1 MPHVA
6 GAFFATNNYKSVIAM
21 GFLAAAEFISPMNV
35 CDKLRAITEFQGLT
49 MATMLDVSIRA
60 GVSKATVSR
69 VLNGTGQ
76 VKESTRKQVF
86 KAMEELGYRPNFLA
100 RSLANRTSNSI
111 GLVVSTFDGF
121 YFGRLLQQAS
131 RQTEAWGK
139 QLIVTDGHD
148 TPEREEQAVQMLAD
162 RQCDAIV
169 LYTRHMSEKAIM
181 ALVNSTPM
189 PLVVINRDVSQ
200 ARERCV
206 FFEQQDAAFQA
217 VEYLISQG
225 HRDIACITVPIH
237 TPTGKARL
245 QGYRRAL
252 EQNGIKWDPAKV
264 KHGDSTMNCGY
275 DMCNALL
282 NEKVT
287 FSALFACNDDMA
299 LGASKALHQ
308 AGLRIPQ
315 DISLFGFDDAP
326 SAKWLEPGLSTVYLP
341 IDNMIVTAIDQAI
354 KLAAG
359 EEIETIPPFTGTLVL
374 RDSVTTGPYF
384 K

>member
-1 MPHVA
+1 
-6 GAFFATNNYKSVIAM
+6 
-21 GFLAAAEFISPMNV
+21 
-35 CDKLRAITEFQGLT
+35 
-49 MATMLDVSIRA
+49 MATMLDVSLRA

-76 VKESTRKQVF
+76 VKESTRQLVF
-86 KAMEELGYRPNFLA
+86 QAMEDLGYRPNFLA

-131 RQTEAWGK
+131 RQTETHGK

-169 LYTRHMSEKAIM
+169 LYTRFMSEKAI
-181 ALVNSTPM
+181 LKLIDTIDM
-189 PLVVINRDVSQ
+189 PLMVINRDVVQ
-200 ARERCV
+200 ARDRCV

-217 VEYLISQG
+217 VEYLIAQG

-245 QGYRRAL
+245 QGYRNAL
-252 EQNGIKWDPAKV
+252 EKHGIGWDPSKV
-264 KHGDSTMNCGY
+264 KYGDAGMTRGY
-275 DMCNALL
+275 ELCHQLL
-282 NEKVT
+282 EEKVR

-308 AGLRIPQ
+308 AGLRVPQ

-341 IDNMIVTAIDQAI
+341 IDNMITTAIDQAI
-354 KLAAG
+354 KLANG
-359 EEIETIPPFTGTLVL
+359 EQIETLPPFTGTLVL
-374 RDSVTTGPYF
+374 RESVTTGPYF
-384 K
+384 QNISSASSS

>member
-1 MPHVA
+1 
-6 GAFFATNNYKSVIAM
+6 
-21 GFLAAAEFISPMNV
+21 
-35 CDKLRAITEFQGLT
+35 

-76 VKESTRKQVF
+76 VKESTRQQVF

-111 GLVVSTFDGF
+111 GLVVSNFDGF

-131 RQTEAWGK
+131 RQTESHGK
-139 QLIVTDGHD
+139 QLIVTDGHN
-148 TPEREEQAVQMLAD
+148 TPEREQQAVQMLAD

-169 LYTRHMSEKAIM
+169 LYSRFMSEKALM
-181 ALVNSTPM
+181 ALIESIDM

-200 ARERCV
+200 ARDRCV

-217 VEYLISQG
+217 VDYLISQG

-252 EQNGIKWDPAKV
+252 EKHGIAWDPAKV
-264 KHGDSTMNCGY
+264 KYGNSGMTRGY
-275 DMCNALL
+275 ELCEELL
-282 NEKVT
+282 EEKVA

-341 IDNMIVTAIDQAI
+341 IDNMITTAIDQAI
-354 KLAAG
+354 KLANG
-359 EEIETIPPFTGTLVL
+359 EPIETIPPFTGTLVF
-374 RDSVTTGPYF
+374 RESVATGPF
-384 K
+384 WSE

>member
-1 MPHVA
+1 M
-6 GAFFATNNYKSVIAM
+6 T
-21 GFLAAAEFISPMNV
+21 
-35 CDKLRAITEFQGLT
+35 
-49 MATMLDVSIRA
+49 TMLDVSIRA

-76 VKESTRKQVF
+76 VKESTRQQVF

-111 GLVVSTFDGF
+111 GLIVSTFDGF

-131 RQTEAWGK
+131 RQTEVWGK
-139 QLIVTDGHD
+139 QLIVADGHD
-148 TPEREEQAVQMLAD
+148 EPEREKQAVQMLAD

-169 LYTRHMSEKAIM
+169 LYTRFMSEETIM
-181 ALVNSTPM
+181 SLIDSIPM

-200 ARERCV
+200 ARDRCV

-225 HRDIACITVPIH
+225 HRDIACLTVPIH

-245 QGYRRAL
+245 EGYRHAL
-252 EQNGIKWDPAKV
+252 EKHGIAWDPAKV
-264 KHGDSTMNCGY
+264 KYGDAGMTCGFEK
-275 DMCNALL
+275 CNELL
-282 NEKVT
+282 TERVP

-354 KLAAG
+354 KLANG
-359 EEIETIPPFTGTLVL
+359 EPIETIPPFTGKLVL
-374 RDSVTTGPYF
+374 RDTVTTGPFYASSSASSS
-384 K
+384 

>member
-1 MPHVA
+1 
-6 GAFFATNNYKSVIAM
+6 
-21 GFLAAAEFISPMNV
+21 
-35 CDKLRAITEFQGLT
+35 
-49 MATMLDVSIRA
+49 MATMLDVSLRA

-76 VKESTRKQVF
+76 VKESTRQQVF

-131 RQTEAWGK
+131 RQTESYGK

-148 TPEREEQAVQMLAD
+148 IPELETRAVQMLAD

-169 LYTRHMSEKAIM
+169 LYTRFMSEKTIM
-181 ALVNSTPM
+181 ALIDAIKT
-189 PLVVINRDVSQ
+189 PLVVINRDVSL
-200 ARERCV
+200 ARDRCV

-217 VEYLISQG
+217 VDYLISQG
-225 HRDIACITVPIH
+225 HRDIACITMPIH

-245 QGYRRAL
+245 EGYRRAL
-252 EQNGIKWDPAKV
+252 EKHDIHWDPAKI
-264 KHGDSTMNCGY
+264 KYGNAEMPLGY
-275 DMCNALL
+275 ELCKELL
-282 NEKVT
+282 ANKVR

-299 LGASKALHQ
+299 LGASKALYQ

-315 DISLFGFDDAP
+315 DVSLFGFDDAP
-326 SAKWLEPGLSTVYLP
+326 SAQWLEPGLSSVYLP
-341 IDNMIVTAIDQAI
+341 IDNMITTAIDQAI
-354 KLAAG
+354 KLVDG
-359 EEIETIPPFTGTLVL
+359 QPIEAIPPFIGTLVL
-374 RDSVTTGPYF
+374 RDSVTPGPYF
-384 K
+384 QNSSSDSSD

>member
-1 MPHVA
+1 
-6 GAFFATNNYKSVIAM
+6 
-21 GFLAAAEFISPMNV
+21 
-35 CDKLRAITEFQGLT
+35 
-49 MATMLDVSIRA
+49 MATMLDVSLRA

-131 RQTEAWGK
+131 RQTESYGK

-148 TPEREEQAVQMLAD
+148 IPGHEERAVQMLAD

-169 LYTRHMSEKAIM
+169 LYTRFMSEKAIM
-181 ALVNSTPM
+181 ALIDAVPM

-225 HRDIACITVPIH
+225 HRDIACLTVPIH

-245 QGYRRAL
+245 AGYRQAL
-252 EQNGIKWDPAKV
+252 EKHGITWDPRRV
-264 KHGDSTMNCGY
+264 KYGDAGMTRGY
-275 DMCNALL
+275 ELCKELL
-282 NEKVT
+282 REKVR

-299 LGASKALHQ
+299 LGASKALYR

-315 DISLFGFDDAP
+315 DVSLFGFDDAP
-326 SAKWLEPGLSTVYLP
+326 SARWLEPGLSSVYLP
-341 IDNMIVTAIDQAI
+341 IDSMITTAIDQAI
-354 KLAAG
+354 KLASG
-359 EEIETIPPFTGTLVL
+359 EVIEAIPPFTGKLVL
-374 RDSVTTGPYF
+374 RESVTRGPFYQNSSSDSSS
-384 K
+384 

>member
-1 MPHVA
+1 
-6 GAFFATNNYKSVIAM
+6 
-21 GFLAAAEFISPMNV
+21 
-35 CDKLRAITEFQGLT
+35 
-49 MATMLDVSIRA
+49 MATMLDVSLRA

-76 VKESTRKQVF
+76 VKESTRQQVF
-86 KAMEELGYRPNFLA
+86 NAMEELGYRPNFLA

-131 RQTEAWGK
+131 RQTETHGK

-148 TPEREEQAVQMLAD
+148 TPEREEEAVQMLAD

-169 LYTRHMSEKAIM
+169 LYTRYMSEKAIM
-181 ALVNSTPM
+181 KLINSVQM
-189 PLVVINRDVSQ
+189 PLIVINRDVSQ

-206 FFEQQDAAFQA
+206 FFEQQEAAFNA

-225 HRDIACITVPIH
+225 HREIACITVPIH

-245 QGYRRAL
+245 TGYRKAL
-252 EQNGIKWDPAKV
+252 E
-264 KHGDSTMNCGY
+264 KHGIPWDENRVKYGDSGMTRGY
-275 DMCNALL
+275 ELCQELL
-282 NEKVT
+282 NEKVV

-299 LGASKALHQ
+299 LGSSKALHQ

-315 DISLFGFDDAP
+315 DVSLFGFDDAP
-326 SAKWLEPGLSTVYLP
+326 CAKWLEPGLSTVYLP
-341 IDNMIVTAIDQAI
+341 IDNMITTAIDQAI
-354 KLAAG
+354 RLVKN
-359 EEIETIPPFTGTLVL
+359 EPIEAIPPFTGTLVL
-374 RDSVTTGPYF
+374 RDSVATGPWWDQSSSRASSS
-384 K
+384 

>member
-1 MPHVA
+1 
-6 GAFFATNNYKSVIAM
+6 
-21 GFLAAAEFISPMNV
+21 
-35 CDKLRAITEFQGLT
+35 
-49 MATMLDVSIRA
+49 MATMLDVSLRA

-76 VKESTRKQVF
+76 VKESTRKQVY

-131 RQTEAWGK
+131 RQTETHGK

-169 LYTRHMSEKAIM
+169 LYTRFMSEKAIM
-181 ALVNSTPM
+181 KLINSIAM
-189 PLVVINRDVSQ
+189 PVVVINRDVSQ
-200 ARERCV
+200 MRDRCV

-217 VEYLISQG
+217 VDYLITQG
-225 HRDIACITVPIH
+225 HRNIACITVPIH

-245 QGYRRAL
+245 QGYRNAL
-252 EQNGIKWDPAKV
+252 EKHGIAWDQNKV
-264 KHGDSTMNCGY
+264 KYGDSGMTRGY
-275 DMCNALL
+275 ELCQQLL
-282 NEKVT
+282 EEKVE

-341 IDNMIVTAIDQAI
+341 IDNMITTAIDQAI
-354 KLAAG
+354 KLANDLP
-359 EEIETIPPFTGTLVL
+359 IETLPPFTGKLVL
-374 RDSVTTGPYF
+374 RDSVTTGPFYQNNSSASSS
-384 K
+384 

>member
-1 MPHVA
+1 
-6 GAFFATNNYKSVIAM
+6 
-21 GFLAAAEFISPMNV
+21 
-35 CDKLRAITEFQGLT
+35 
-49 MATMLDVSIRA
+49 MATMLDVSLRA

-76 VKESTRKQVF
+76 VKESTRQQVF
-86 KAMEELGYRPNFLA
+86 NAMEELGYRPNFLA

-121 YFGRLLQQAS
+121 YFGRLLQQAA
-131 RQTEAWGK
+131 RQTESYGK

-148 TPEREEQAVQMLAD
+148 TPECEEQAVQMLAD
-162 RQCDAIV
+162 RHCDAIV
-169 LYTRHMSEKAIM
+169 LYTRFMSEKTISSLIA
-181 ALVNSTPM
+181 ALPM
-189 PLVVINRDVSQ
+189 PLVIINRDVQS

-217 VEYLISQG
+217 VDYLISQG

-245 QGYRRAL
+245 EGYRQAL
-252 EQNGIKWDPAKV
+252 E
-264 KHGDSTMNCGY
+264 KHGIAPDESRIKYGDASMTRGY
-275 DMCNALL
+275 ELCQALL
-282 NEKVT
+282 SERVT

-326 SAKWLEPGLSTVYLP
+326 SARWLEPGLSTVYLP
-341 IDNMIVTAIDQAI
+341 IDMMIVTAIDQAI
-354 KLAAG
+354 KLAG
-359 EEIETIPPFTGTLVL
+359 EKPLEPIPPFTGKLIL

-384 K
+384 DQNNSSASSSSTV

>member
-1 MPHVA
+1 
-6 GAFFATNNYKSVIAM
+6 
-21 GFLAAAEFISPMNV
+21 
-35 CDKLRAITEFQGLT
+35 
-49 MATMLDVSIRA
+49 MATMLDVSKHA

-76 VKESTRKQVF
+76 VKESTRQQVF

-100 RSLANRTSNSI
+100 RSLANQTSNSI

-169 LYTRHMSEKAIM
+169 LYTRHMTEKAIM
-181 ALVNSTPM
+181 ELVNNTPM

-200 ARERCV
+200 ARDRCV

-225 HRDIACITVPIH
+225 HRDIGCITVPIH
-237 TPTGKARL
+237 TPTGQARL

-275 DMCNALL
+275 DMCNELL
-282 NEKVT
+282 AEKVK
-287 FSALFACNDDMA
+287 FSALFTCNDDMA

-308 AGLRIPQ
+308 AGLDIPQ

-354 KLAAG
+354 KLASG

>member
-1 MPHVA
+1 M
-6 GAFFATNNYKSVIAM
+6 T
-21 GFLAAAEFISPMNV
+21 
-35 CDKLRAITEFQGLT
+35 
-49 MATMLDVSIRA
+49 TMLDVSIRA

-76 VKESTRKQVF
+76 VKESTRQQVF

-111 GLVVSTFDGF
+111 GLIVSTFDGF

-131 RQTEAWGK
+131 RQTEVWGK
-139 QLIVTDGHD
+139 QLIVADGHD
-148 TPEREEQAVQMLAD
+148 EPEREKQAVQMLAD

-169 LYTRHMSEKAIM
+169 LYTRFMSEETIM
-181 ALVNSTPM
+181 SLIDSIPM

-225 HRDIACITVPIH
+225 HRDIACLTVPIH

-245 QGYRRAL
+245 EGYKNAL
-252 EQNGIKWDPAKV
+252 EKHGIAWDPAKI
-264 KHGDSTMNCGY
+264 KYGDAGMTCGFEK
-275 DMCNALL
+275 CNELIS
-282 NEKVT
+282 EKVP

-308 AGLRIPQ
+308 AGLRIPH

-326 SAKWLEPGLSTVYLP
+326 SA
-341 IDNMIVTAIDQAI
+341 
-354 KLAAG
+354 
-359 EEIETIPPFTGTLVL
+359 
-374 RDSVTTGPYF
+374 
-384 K
+384 